1 MQDLGDRIH
10 TISSDVSDVLQ
21 FDVSGTRTIQLSYS
35 VMSQGLHYT
44 LRLQVAHVSLSLRL
58 QVESSYDGLTAQHH
72 CLDVCGL

>member
-1 MQDLGDRIH
+1 MQDLGERIH
-10 TISSDVSDVLQ
+10 AISSDVSDVLQ

-44 LRLQVAHVSLSLRL
+44 LRLQAAHVSSSLRL
-58 QVESSYDGLTAQHH
+58 QVESLYDGLTAQHH